1 MRKSRLGIESSEL
14 HGIDHSLRILA
25 KFLDKDGGLELER
38 IRQAWGEIA
47 GDSLAGITWPL
58 RIEGERLSVA
68 AATPAARAAV
78 AMASGRI
85 LGELRKMGFGFSDI
99 GAEVRSAT
107 RRR

>member
-1 MRKSRLGIESSEL
+1 MRYSRLGFESPEL

-25 KFLDKDGGLELER
+25 KFLDKDGSLELER
-38 IRQAWGEIA
+38 IRQAWGSIA
-47 GDSLAGITWPL
+47 GESLASVTWPL
-58 RIEGERLSVA
+58 RIDGERLKVA

-78 AMASGRI
+78 TMASGRI

-99 GAEVRSAT
+99 GAEVKSAT